1 MGRDLVQ
8 GVMELI
14 ALEVPEQHLLA
25 VADQL
30 VNLGVLYVGHLGRT
44 SETELQNASVHT

>member
-14 ALEVPEQHLLA
+14 ALEALEQHLLA
-25 VADQL
+25 VVDQL
-30 VNLGVLYVGHLGRT
+30 VNHGILYVGHLGRT
-44 SETELQNASVHT
+44 SETELQNVSVHT